1 MISLEINPKEINPKE
16 INPTEIF
23 LHKFCNVKENNIFID
38 YQIFKYFAN
47 ESNYDKITYVI
58 LSFFKN
64 ILKTYDT
71 FIIHLSLKQL
81 TIKELDKHYKY
92 ISNSCEIFKNEFP
105 DKLHVCFIY
114 NAPFIFTQIISI
126 LSSFID
132 KKTQNKIKLLDKSA
146 NFYII

>member
-1 MISLEINPKEINPKE
+1 MISLEINPKEINPTE

-71 FIIHLSLKQL
+71 FIIHL
-81 TIKELDKHYKY
+81 
-92 ISNSCEIFKNEFP
+92 
-105 DKLHVCFIY
+105 
-114 NAPFIFTQIISI
+114 
-126 LSSFID
+126 
-132 KKTQNKIKLLDKSA
+132 
-146 NFYII
+146 